1 MRCIGHFDNNFKFI
15 LAQNMNNAMQ
25 PNANTM
31 NPQLNAT
38 PTSLQQFNNPMQ
50 PPPIRM
56 NNNMVTYIH
65 DSNSTVNKSFNFNS
79 TSNANCQFFPNI
91 QSAAMNEA
99 KARIQQRNQQV
110 SET

>member
-1 MRCIGHFDNNFKFI
+1 
-15 LAQNMNNAMQ
+15 MQ
-25 PNANTM
+25 PNANNM

-56 NNNMVTYIH
+56 NNNMVTYIQDSLN
-65 DSNSTVNKSFNFNS
+65 DSNSTVKKSFNSNS

-91 QSAAMNEA
+91 QTAAMNEA
-99 KARIQQRNQQV
+99 KARLQQRNQQV
-110 SET
+110 SES